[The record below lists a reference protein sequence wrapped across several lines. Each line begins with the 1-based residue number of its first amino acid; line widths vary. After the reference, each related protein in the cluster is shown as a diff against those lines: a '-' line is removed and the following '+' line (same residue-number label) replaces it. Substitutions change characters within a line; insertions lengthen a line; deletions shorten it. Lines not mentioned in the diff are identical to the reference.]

1 MDPATEAKQ
10 QVVDAFSRLRDKR
23 LADDSAAIFSARIPG
38 QNAMAVAAPQAGSIR
53 TQVVSLDPVV
63 ADEPALSLH
72 AAIYR
77 LRDDAGAI
85 LTAQPAWGS
94 RLGQLPE
101 PMPAVFDEQARQL
114 GSRVERLPLQ
124 GRDLSQPGRTIL
136 LRRANAFLLGPGV
149 LVVGYASE
157 RAVQNADLLE
167 KCAKAYI
174 LARLTGGRIGS
185 IPWLVR
191 TVAGGR
197 LRKDQ
202 RRAAEAWARGEA
214 PGRFSTY

>member
-1 MDPATEAKQ
+1 MDPTTQAKQ
-10 QVVDAFSRLRDKR
+10 RVAEAFSRLRAKG
-23 LADDSAAIFSARIPG
+23 LADDSSAIFSARIPG
-38 QNAMAVAAPQAGSIR
+38 KKAMAVATPQAGSIR
-53 TQVVSLDPVV
+53 TLVVSFEQVL
-63 ADEPALSLH
+63 ADEPALSVH
-72 AAIYR
+72 AVTYR

-114 GSRVERLPLQ
+114 GSRVERLTLQ
-124 GRDLSQPGRTIL
+124 GWDLGRDGTKIL
-136 LRRANAFLLGPGV
+136 LRRANAFLLGSGV
-149 LVVGYASE
+149 LVAGYALE
-157 RAVQNADLLE
+157 RAVLNADLLE

-191 TVAGGR
+191 TIAGGR